1 MFIRRRAGVCVCI
14 GIDESRMMKA
24 CKLLLMAVFAA
35 VWAGGTSIAEPEPQ
49 SQIELSQNTDQT
61 LRAAWQGEAG
71 RTYFMQWSNDLK
83 TWYYTPHIEFGE
95 SPLPCAVDPK
105 GAKKYMMRLVYE
117 DNPSVTSKE
126 EARMADFDGDGLKNH
141 IEVESAGGNPFNSD
155 TDSDGMPDGWEY
167 ARGLQLA
174 IPDGA
179 DDLDRD
185 GLNNLGEFT
194 AGTRV
199 DFYDSDG
206 DRFTD
211 GFESTQAG
219 YDPLADN
226 VADQDSDGDGM
237 SDLKEISNGTNPG
250 LADGDGDGILDA
262 VELAACSDPGDPAS
276 RPFDPRSI
284 FGEEIADKNAQPI
297 GDLIGTQYTVGT
309 EYEIGVNLRDDL
321 QWFNVFSG
329 TYFTEQEAWR
339 MRVSD
344 GKFLDTDPNWYTVQS
359 EGGGVSY
366 ILPYQTYGA
375 TLKLAR
381 GKCHEIWLEHLGV
394 AGFADSRVTDD
405 PRPDYKHSL
414 SVKASDFLVLTN
426 NVNIPPRSYISQAT
440 GMLDYDWRTR
450 RNYLIP
456 LAGTDF
462 SKSFTGGDATG
473 TAYRKISAYGR
484 PMPDA
489 PPEGQAETDVAMEDT
504 FVDAFDLS
512 LHHDTSFASIP
523 LAASDLRLEA
533 TASLR
538 ETTWSSRY
546 GLRPEE
552 DLTSPFGICWS
563 SNLCAYI
570 EVVETLG
577 NSTSAPIA
585 VNVVDEGGRAQ
596 RFGTKDM
603 DSFFPWPS
611 TLVDKKTYLNSLVKS
626 GEDLVLE
633 KKFGNKLT
641 YRPCAAWF
649 VYSGD
654 RLDGGPVATR
664 HRYWR
669 LAEVEDRFGM
679 RVAYNY
685 GASVYS
691 LIPETISAVGRPNQ
705 KLSIQRSLNG
715 RRVESIS
722 DAEGNQTTF
731 HYTDK
736 TFSVPSTTLQ
746 YPYQELER
754 VTFPGGHESER
765 YTYEVVADQEVN
777 GLVTQHMHANLSS
790 IQRDGCDK
798 LEVQY
803 AFDRSRKWYRY
814 SYGDGRIVIA
824 GDMTTLP
831 ASIEARAK
839 DYVNGFNKKRHA
851 YSTMRT
857 QYGVPRRVASI
868 GWPTNGI
875 QSTFAK
881 TPESVMEFGPEFK
894 AVSVTEVADAAGK
907 KCRYTFGGVEGEV
920 IELSS
925 TTSGNSTSVS
935 TDWLIFYKTMTLDY
949 QSPTGEIL
957 GSETF
962 EFDPDSGLSL
972 KRMLD
977 FSGNETTWRFEE
989 LMPARSRIK
998 LERHPNFFAT
1008 WADPS
1013 SKTDALGR
1021 VESYQYGDHRIL
1033 TRSVDPHGTA
1043 TDYEVDVRGR
1053 RKSMVVTDKEGVVLL
1068 KESYEY
1074 ANATFPGFMTRKI
1087 REVMH
1092 GSSSGKTWE
1101 VDLVTEYVADAY
1113 GRLWKEVTDPAG
1125 LALTTIHSYDL
1136 NNQILSTTDPRSNL
1150 TGFVYDARARLTKIT
1165 NPDLTFREIHYDA
1178 SGLKSSEIDEKGQ
1191 MLIYNRDGLGRIR
1204 KEVRDIDGDAQ
1215 ISAGDLVTETVYTP
1229 VGKVGRVIEPRGFS
1243 SVTFYDDLHRPVEVF
1258 GGVPAGSATSDLPT
1272 LSSLAA
1278 ASREI
1283 TRESTSYDIASNC
1296 GGGLLTE
1303 FKPTKVM
1310 HHHAVVTEKGQVGG
1324 SSATTLIDTATY
1336 DDVYRP
1342 LSTSVEFQTGS
1353 PQVTSMA
1360 YGLDDPAPD
1369 DGHETL
1375 NSSVTDSLGKVVRT
1389 TADGLGR
1396 AVEVID
1402 GYGLTDPFLVNTAT
1416 TRYSSTG
1423 FAWQVVDALGRH
1435 TETEYDAAGRAV
1447 RVWQPDPVTGLITAQ
1462 SPSSESVYDAN
1473 GNVVA
1478 TIDALG
1484 RRSDFDFDSRG
1495 RQWRSRGPAVTDA
1508 RNPDAPIAGVRPTQT
1523 TEYDEVG
1530 NAIAVTDPRGS
1541 TTRTFYDR
1549 AKRPIATR
1557 RNPTTGAPSAD
1568 LLAAAA
1574 HDITT
1579 TMKLDAGGL
1588 VISATDGNGN
1598 ITSNAYDGLGR
1609 LVATVCDPVDGDPV
1623 DPAADGFDAGA
1634 FRGSGSILVSN
1645 RYDDAGHL
1653 IEVTDG
1659 KGQQTAFTY
1668 DGLGRKTAEIRDL
1681 GTAVERVD
1689 AFIFNALSMIERVDA
1704 SGRRTVYRHDGQYR
1718 VQDVVYGAAA
1728 GFDASSHKDNRR
1740 YGYDKIGRITSVTH
1754 PNDPGS
1760 IRDTASTYD
1769 MLDRLISETSAGVSH
1784 LHTAYDQVGNR
1795 LVTTYGRSG
1804 TTLISGYDAL
1814 NRLQSCEERSE
1825 ARTPSG
1831 RTTVYAY
1838 DSGGL
1843 VTRKTLPNGN
1853 ATSSHYDAMGRILE
1867 IAERN
1872 AHGGLIAAFDY
1883 SQSVGAWSSSYDG
1896 ESNLLRCSET
1906 YSMTGMGNRI
1916 VSNRYDHCN
1925 RLLTETIAPHAG
1937 EQSVTDYSYDAA
1949 NNRISKAIN
1958 GVATDYIFGDGANGA
1973 NANQLLTY
1981 GPRGEAVTHQF
1992 SYDANG
1998 NRATR
2003 ITTAGVETLAW
2014 DAENRLLSIAGPTGT
2029 YRYVY
2034 DDRTRRVARDE
2045 SQAGGGIAGLSFCGG
2060 TSVQE
2065 VNGAGE
2071 LQVEWIRG
2079 SDWGGGVGGVL
2090 YSIRAGRRSYNAY
2103 NSRGDVVSTCD
2114 QSGAATWQA
2123 AYEAYG
2129 TKIEQGVNVER
2140 QRANTKDEDPTGLL
2154 NEGLRYRDLEAGVF
2168 ISRDPAGFV
2177 DGPNVYTYVKQ
2188 NPWSGFDPLGL
2199 RVNEKGRDVDENGK
2213 WNPEAKL
2220 YRVNY
2225 NPKDPEKTKITLLS
2239 ARDIRKRNAVIWING
2254 MANNLNKAA
2263 ELGANHTGVNDF
2275 YMIHNPSN
2283 GSLNDGFE
2291 CAINKLSINTRVVI
2305 TTAEILQN
2313 FDLKSARVV
2322 AHSQGTMIF
2331 SQATRILHK
2340 NGLVM
2345 TGMQTQLDG
2354 AATNTWRFNRFLVS
2368 VGAEKP
2374 VVNGHALDAVHNIIG
2389 MNTINPLR
2397 IAGSIVAAPL
2407 LVVGGKKYSPHTTK
2421 DGGDLPEVFKTPI
2434 FHQITP

>member
-1 MFIRRRAGVCVCI
+1 
-14 GIDESRMMKA
+14 MKA
-24 CKLLLMAVFAA
+24 CEMLSGAAFAV
-35 VWAGGTSIAEPEPQ
+35 VWMGGISLADQEPQ
-49 SQIELSQNTDQT
+49 AQIELSKNTDQT

-83 TWYYTPHIEFGE
+83 TWRYTPHIEFGE
-95 SPLPCAVDPK
+95 SPSPCAVDPK

-167 ARGLQLA
+167 ARGLQVA
-174 IPDGA
+174 VPDGT

-199 DFYDSDG
+199 EFYDSDG
-206 DRFTD
+206 DRFSD
-211 GFESTQAG
+211 GFEVTQAG
-219 YDPLADN
+219 YDPLTDN
-226 VADQDSDGDGM
+226 AADQDSDGDGM

-250 LADGDGDGILDA
+250 LVDGDGDGISDA
-262 VELAACSDPGDPAS
+262 VELAACSDPGDPVS

-284 FGEEIADKNAQPI
+284 FGAEIADENAQPI
-297 GDLIGTQYTVGT
+297 GDLIGTQYAIGA
-309 EYEIGVNLRDDL
+309 EYEIGVNLEDDL
-321 QWFNVFSG
+321 LWFNSLSGVF
-329 TYFTEQEAWR
+329 FTEQEAWR
-339 MRVSD
+339 MHVSD
-344 GKFLDTDPNWYTVQS
+344 GKFVDTDPNAYVVQT
-359 EGGGVSY
+359 EGGGTAY
-366 ILPYQTYGA
+366 ISPYQTYGA

-381 GKCHEIWLEHLGV
+381 EKCHEIWLEHLGV

-426 NVNIPPRSYISQAT
+426 NANIPPRSFVSQAT

-523 LAASDLRLEA
+523 LAASDLRLEV

-577 NSTSAPIA
+577 NSTSKPISI
-585 VNVVDEGGRAQ
+585 NVVDEGGRAQ

-626 GEDLVLE
+626 GEDLVLK

-669 LAEVEDRFGM
+669 LVEVEDRFG
-679 RVAYNY
+679 VKVVYDY
-685 GASVYS
+685 GTSSYS
-691 LIPETISAVGRPNQ
+691 LIPETISAVGRLHQ

-731 HYTDK
+731 QYANQ
-736 TFSVPSTTLQ
+736 TFNVPSTTLQ

-754 VTFPGGHESER
+754 VTFPGGVESEH
-765 YTYEVVADQEVN
+765 YTYEVVSDQEVN
-777 GLVTQHMHANLSS
+777 GVATQHMHANLVS
-790 IQRDGCDK
+790 IQRDGSDR

-814 SYGDGRIVIA
+814 SYGDGRIAIVA
-824 GDMTTLP
+824 DTTTLP
-831 ASIEARAK
+831 DSIEKRAQ
-839 DYVNGFNKKRHA
+839 DYVNGFNKTRHA

-868 GWPTNGI
+868 GWPSDGI
-875 QSTFAK
+875 RSTFAK
-881 TPESVMEFGPEFK
+881 TLASVTELGPEFK
-894 AVSVTEVADAAGK
+894 AVSVTEVTDAAGK

-920 IELSS
+920 IESGS

-972 KRMLD
+972 KRMVD
-977 FSGNETTWRFEE
+977 FSGNETKWDFKE
-989 LMPARSRIK
+989 LRPASPRIK
-998 LERHPNFFAT
+998 LEKHPGFLAT

-1021 VESYQYGDHRIL
+1021 VESYQYGDHRLL
-1033 TRSVDPHGTA
+1033 TRSIDVHGTV
-1043 TDYEVDVRGR
+1043 TDYEVDAKGR
-1053 RKSMVVTDKEGVVLL
+1053 RTSMVVTEKTGAVLL

-1074 ANATFPGFMTRKI
+1074 ANPTFPGFMTRKM
-1087 REVMH
+1087 REVH
-1092 GSSSGKTWE
+1092 AASSSGKAWE
-1101 VDLVTEYVADAY
+1101 VDLVIGYVADSH
-1113 GRLWKEVTDPAG
+1113 GRLWKEIVDPGG
-1125 LALTTIHSYDL
+1125 LALTTTHAYDL

-1178 SGLKSSEIDEKGQ
+1178 NGLKSSEIDEKGQ
-1191 MLIYNRDGLGRIR
+1191 VKFYDRDGLGRIR
-1204 KEVRDIDGDAQ
+1204 KEVQDLNGDGQ
-1215 ISAGDLVTETVYTP
+1215 ISVGDLVTETAYNL
-1229 VGKVGRVIEPRGFS
+1229 VGKVVRVIDPRGFS

-1283 TRESTSYDIASNC
+1283 THESTSYDIAFNC
-1296 GGGLLTE
+1296 GGGLLTD
-1303 FKPTKVM
+1303 FKPTQVV
-1310 HHHAVVTEKGQVGG
+1310 HHHAVVTEKDQVEGP
-1324 SSATTLIDTATY
+1324 SATTLTDTSTY

-1342 LSTSVEFQTGS
+1342 IRTSVEFQTGEH
-1353 PQVTSMA
+1353 QITTTA
-1360 YGLDDPAPD
+1360 YGLDDSAPA

-1375 NSSVTDSLGKVVRT
+1375 ISSVTDSLGKVVCS

-1396 AVEVID
+1396 VVEVID
-1402 GYGLTDPFLVNTAT
+1402 GYGLGDPFLINTAT

-1423 FAWQVVDALGRH
+1423 FSWQVIDALGRH
-1435 TETEYDAAGRAV
+1435 TETEYDPAGRAV
-1447 RVWQPDPVTGLITAQ
+1447 RVWQPDPETGLITAQ
-1462 SPSSESVYDAN
+1462 SPSSESVYDPN

-1495 RQWRSRGPAVTDA
+1495 RQWRARGPAVTDA
-1508 RNPDAPIAGVRPTQT
+1508 RNPDAPVMGVRPTQT
-1523 TEYDEVG
+1523 TEYDQIG
-1530 NAIAVTDPRGS
+1530 NVIAMTDPRGS

-1549 AKRPIATR
+1549 ANRQIAKRS
-1557 RNPTTGAPSAD
+1557 NPTDGAPSAD
-1568 LLAAAA
+1568 LLAPAV
-1574 HDITT
+1574 HDITS
-1579 TMKLDAGGL
+1579 TMQLDAGGL
-1588 VISATDGNGN
+1588 VLSASDGNGN
-1598 ITSNAYDGLGR
+1598 ITRNTYDGLGR
-1609 LVATVCDPVDGDPV
+1609 LVATACDPDDGDP
-1623 DPAADGFDAGA
+1623 AELSAEGFDAGA
-1634 FRGSGSILVSN
+1634 YRESGSILVTN
-1645 RYDDAGHL
+1645 RYDDVGHL
-1653 IEVTDG
+1653 VEVTDG
-1659 KGQQTAFTY
+1659 KGQQTAFTF
-1668 DGLGRKTAEIRDL
+1668 DGLGRKTAEIRDP
-1681 GTAVERVD
+1681 GTAAERVD
-1689 AFIFNALSMIERVDA
+1689 AFFYNALYMSERVDA
-1704 SGRRTVYRHDGQYR
+1704 SDRRTVYRHDGQYR
-1718 VQDVVYGAAA
+1718 VRDIVYGALA
-1728 GFDASSHKDNRR
+1728 GAESSDHPDNRH
-1740 YGYDKIGRITSVTH
+1740 YGYDKIGRIMSVTY

-1760 IRDTASTYD
+1760 TRETASTYD
-1769 MLDRLISETSAGVSH
+1769 MLDRLTSETSAGVAH
-1784 LHTAYDQVGNR
+1784 LHSAYDRVGNR

-1804 TTLISGYDAL
+1804 TTLVSSYDAL
-1814 NRLQSCEERSE
+1814 NRLQSCEERSQTQ
-1825 ARTPSG
+1825 APSG

-1838 DSGGL
+1838 DLGGL

-1853 ATSSHYDAMGRILE
+1853 ANTCHYDAVGRTMVIVD
-1867 IAERN
+1867 RN
-1872 AHGGLIAAFDY
+1872 SRGELTASFDY
-1883 SQSVGAWSSSYDG
+1883 SQAVGDWPSSYDAEG
-1896 ESNLLRCSET
+1896 NLLCCSET
-1906 YSMTGMGNRI
+1906 YSMIGMVNR
-1916 VSNRYDHCN
+1916 VVRNGYDHCD
-1925 RLLTETIAPHAG
+1925 RLLTETITPHAG
-1937 EQSVTDYSYDAA
+1937 EPSVTGYGYDAA
-1949 NNRISKAIN
+1949 NNRITKAIN
-1958 GVATDYIFGDGANGA
+1958 GVAIDYTFGDGANGA
-1973 NANQLLTY
+1973 NANQLLSY
-1981 GPRGEAVTHQF
+1981 GPRGEGVTHQF

-2003 ITTAGVETLAW
+2003 STTAGVEVFAW
-2014 DAENRLLSIAGPTGT
+2014 DAENRLVSIAGPTGT

-2034 DDRTRRVARDE
+2034 DDRTRRVVRDE
-2045 SQAGGGIAGLSFCGG
+2045 SQTGGGIAELSFCGG

-2065 VNGAGE
+2065 VNEAGE
-2071 LQVEWIRG
+2071 LQVESIRG

-2090 YSIRAGRRSYNAY
+2090 YSIRDGQRSYNAY

-2114 QSGAATWQA
+2114 QSGTATWQA

-2140 QRANTKDEDPTGLL
+2140 QRANTKDEDPTDLL
-2154 NEGLRYRDLEAGVF
+2154 NEGFRYRDLEAGVF

-2199 RVNEKGRDVDENGK
+2199 AKDRDENGN
-2213 WNPEAKL
+2213 WNPNSKL
-2220 YRVNY
+2220 YKVTR
-2225 NPKDPEKTKITLLS
+2225 NPERPNKPSIEPVIS
-2239 ARDIRKRNAVIWING
+2239 SRDIRIKNAEIWING
-2254 MANNLNKAA
+2254 MNNDRDAA
-2263 ELGANHTGVNDF
+2263 ALLGLNHTGKNEF

-2283 GSLNDGFE
+2283 GGPSDLFGE
-2291 CAINKLSINTRVVI
+2291 CTKNKLRLKTEVVNSA
-2305 TTAEILQN
+2305 AEILKE
-2313 FDLKSARVV
+2313 FDLNTAKIT
-2322 AHSQGTMIF
+2322 AHSQGTMILQ
-2331 SQATRILHK
+2331 QA
-2340 NGLVM
+2340 
-2345 TGMQTQLDG
+2345 MQKLDASGVDMAGATVQLDG
-2354 AATNTWRFNRFLVS
+2354 AAAHIPGKYGF
-2368 VGAEKP
+2368 GAELKSYGANMLTP
-2374 VVNGHALDAVHNIIG
+2374 RGSPFDAVHNIVG
-2389 MNTINPLR
+2389 LNTCNPVK
-2397 IAGSIVAAPL
+2397 ITGSLLAAPL
-2407 LVVGGKKYSPHTTK
+2407 LFANQYLSPHSTVE
-2421 DGGDLPEVFKTPI
+2421 GGFLTQAFQYSRAESNGSKPRMGAV
-2434 FHQITP
+2434 HRRQ